1 MKGPTG
7 LPGPTRFS
15 QRSTTAAPDV
25 PAPASTAET
34 DAPAT
39 LPIARRDRVQALFDE
54 EVTTLRDDSKTVVR
68 RPDETTRP
76 SAHRPAPPVEI
87 VEPDEVQEAAEEEAV
102 EDDPADPPAPPP
114 RDLFS
119 DLLEGGDDDEPL
131 PESLPVP
138 PSAEPTAPRYPLPA
152 SVASALAASDDDN
165 PTTLPPMPRRMA
177 TMPPSSRADLFAQ
190 SAREIEPVAPV
201 VPMTPGVPVEPLA
214 LAPPAPPA
222 PQTEPLAPIEPTA
235 SVVVSESVLSE
246 APAPSLP
253 PLVAAPVQA
262 PVASPSD
269 HDEREDEPRAK
280 PLTFPFPLRKLIQSL
295 KSGVGQRHVEEVS
308 LALSDC
314 VRTQHAQGQVF
325 GERLIPE
332 NFTCTA
338 DRRVEFSESSEAQV
352 RESVEVYLAP
362 ELIRAKA
369 PSMQS
374 DVFACAAVVYELL
387 TGRTLKPMFMP
398 KVLQTSRTDTW
409 FVDPGASM
417 HEQYKV
423 ILRKA
428 LADRPSERYTDA
440 GAFSEDLV
448 RAWRLIHNPPVRRVE
463 VEKPRDDWSA
473 IVKAILVA
481 VLFILVLVGLLAF
494 PTERHDAPPVRPV
507 QPEITP

>member
-1 MKGPTG
+1 MKAPTG

-15 QRSTTAAPDV
+15 QRSPTAAPEAPV
-25 PAPASTAET
+25 PGLSAESE
-34 DAPAT
+34 APAT
-39 LPIARRDRVQALFDE
+39 LPVARRDRAQALFDE

-76 SAHRPAPPVEI
+76 SAHRPTAPAPLDEAAEPVET
-87 VEPDEVQEAAEEEAV
+87 VEPDEVQERVGEDPEEPPE
-102 EDDPADPPAPPP
+102 EPPAPPP

-119 DLLEGGDDDEPL
+119 DLLEGGDEEPPPEL
-131 PESLPVP
+131 PESLPVA
-138 PSAEPTAPRYPLPA
+138 PSAEPTAPRYPLPPA
-152 SVASALAASDDDN
+152 LASALAASDEEG
-165 PTTLPPMPRRMA
+165 PATLPPVPRRMA
-177 TMPPSSRADLFAQ
+177 TMPPSSRADLFAPVPLQ
-190 SAREIEPVAPV
+190 AEPVAPA
-201 VPMTPGVPVEPLA
+201 VPAPPVEPA
-214 LAPPAPPA
+214 AP
-222 PQTEPLAPIEPTA
+222 TEPTA
-235 SVVVSESVLSE
+235 TVVVSEGVLFE

-262 PVASPSD
+262 PAPSAE

-280 PLTFPFPLRKLIQSL
+280 PLTFPFPLRRLIQSL
-295 KSGVGQRHVEEVS
+295 KSGVGQRYVEEVS

-314 VRTQHAQGQVF
+314 VRTQHAQGSVL

-338 DRRVEFSESSEAQV
+338 DRRVEFTETGEAQV

-369 PSMQS
+369 PTMQS

-428 LADRPSERYTDA
+428 LADRPSERHTDA

-448 RAWRLIHNPPVRRVE
+448 RAWRLIHKPPVRRVE

-473 IVKAILVA
+473 IVKAIAVA